1 MDTPCPMCHEREHMS
16 LLSTTVNVPY
26 FGEALETTLRCGAC
40 GFRHADFMILQQKD
54 PVRLE
59 LRAEDE
65 SALRVRVIRSNSGT
79 IRIPEIGFLAEP
91 TPLSESYVSNVEGVL
106 ERAGDILRT
115 AMSFHGE
122 NPEKRTLLDTYLATL
137 DAMLQGK
144 APFTLI
150 IDDPLGNSAIV
161 HETVARRPLT
171 DEEVATLKT
180 GTIFL
185 DKEDIEALREPASE

>member
-1 MDTPCPMCHEREHMS
+1 MCHEREHMH

-26 FGEALETTLRCGAC
+26 FGEALETTLRCDAC

-91 TPLSESYVSNVEGVL
+91 TPMSESYVSNVEGVL
-106 ERAGDILRT
+106 ERAADILRT
-115 AMSFHGE
+115 AMRFHGE
-122 NPEKRTLLDTYLATL
+122 DPQKRTLLDTYLATL
-137 DAMLQGK
+137 AEMMEGRT
-144 APFTLI
+144 PFTLI

-161 HETVARRPLT
+161 HEDVARRALT
-171 DEEVATLKT
+171 DEEVAVLKT

-185 DKEDIEALREPASE
+185 DKEDLEGLREPIGD